1 MNDVLH
7 EVKRAL
13 DACGVPKG
21 SKLVVGA
28 SGGCDST
35 VLLHVLHSL
44 GHPLVVAHVNHG
56 ARGLEGDNDERFVR
70 AWSEQHGAAFECL
83 TLDADEMSA
92 SDQGFQGEARK
103 RRLTWMASLC
113 DDHEAQAIAL
123 GHHAD
128 DQAETWLLHAI
139 RSTDP
144 WSIMG
149 MAAQDGHVIRPM
161 LNLRRSDIQAMAEN
175 NAWPWREDKSNGSAK
190 YLRNRIRHEL
200 LPLLENLRPGSAAHF
215 QRLAARARDLNHLL
229 APALR
234 KARSM
239 AEHPEGYWSIEAL
252 TQDPWAL
259 EALTRVLKDQ
269 GWSDA
274 SAQRVRTLIDA
285 DVGQQVQHGSMRV
298 IRDRN
303 ALVPT
308 TAASTSGAEVQIDL
322 ESGPGNLTTPAGT
335 CTWMAS
341 RCPDSIAE
349 LNTHC
354 AWIPSHCLPAKLRV
368 WNAGDKIQPLGMDG
382 HSKVSDVLT
391 QAKASSAL
399 REHALVVERLSDGCL
414 LWVVGHKLSEEARIN
429 VTTFADIQ
437 GINITYTPPQQT

>member
-1 MNDVLH
+1 M
-7 EVKRAL
+7 
-13 DACGVPKG
+13 
-21 SKLVVGA
+21 
-28 SGGCDST
+28 
-35 VLLHVLHSL
+35 
-44 GHPLVVAHVNHG
+44 VAHVNHG

-83 TLDADEMSA
+83 TLDADEVSA

-259 EALTRVLKDQ
+259 EALTRELKDQ

-285 DVGQQVQHGSMRV
+285 DVGQQVPRFHA
-298 IRDRN
+298 RDPRSQCTR
-303 ALVPT
+303 AKH
-308 TAASTSGAEVQIDL
+308 SGFDVR
-322 ESGPGNLTTPAGT
+322 
-335 CTWMAS
+335 S
-341 RCPDSIAE
+341 RSPD
-349 LNTHC
+349 
-354 AWIPSHCLPAKLRV
+354 
-368 WNAGDKIQPLGMDG
+368 
-382 HSKVSDVLT
+382 
-391 QAKASSAL
+391 
-399 REHALVVERLSDGCL
+399 
-414 LWVVGHKLSEEARIN
+414 
-429 VTTFADIQ
+429 
-437 GINITYTPPQQT
+437 